1 MFYDFNPKQ
10 QKLILRDIPAKR
22 LGNPNEISEL
32 IQIIISSGYTTGQTF
47 VLDGGYS
54 I

>member
-1 MFYDFNPKQ
+1 MEKPLVLQ
-10 QKLILRDIPAKR
+10 IILKDIPAKR